1 MIVLES
7 LSKAIEIALKNSA
20 VKLIKYLF
28 NGFVSGSY
36 WICLI
41 SCLISLILYIAGQ
54 RKAGKYVSI
63 SFIVYVIL
71 QALKGAL
78 L

>member
-1 MIVLES
+1 METIA
-7 LSKAIEIALKNSA
+7 KAIEIALKNSA
-20 VKLIKYLF
+20 VKLLKYLF
-28 NGFVSGSY
+28 NGLVAGSY

-41 SCLISLILYIAGQ
+41 SCLISLILYIAGN

-63 SFIVYVIL
+63 SFILYVIL

>member
-1 MIVLES
+1 MEVIS
-7 LSKAIEIALKNSA
+7 QAIEKALKNSV
-20 VKLIKYLF
+20 VKLLKYLF
-28 NGFVSGSY
+28 NGLVYGSY

-41 SCLISLILYIAGQ
+41 SCLIALILYISGQ

-63 SFIVYVIL
+63 SFILYVIL

>member
-1 MIVLES
+1 MLETITA
-7 LSKAIEIALKNSA
+7 AIETALKNSV
-20 VKLIKYLF
+20 VKLLKCFF
-28 NGFVSGSY
+28 NGIVASSY

-41 SCLISLILYIAGQ
+41 SCLIALILYIAGQ
-54 RKAGKYVSI
+54 RKAGRYVSI
-63 SFIVYVIL
+63 SFILYVIL

>member
-1 MIVLES
+1 MGTIS
-7 LSKAIEIALKNSA
+7 QAIETALTNLA
-20 VKLIKYLF
+20 VKLLKYLF
-28 NGFVSGSY
+28 KGLVAGSY

-63 SFIVYVIL
+63 SFILYVIL

>member
-1 MIVLES
+1 MLETITA
-7 LSKAIEIALKNSA
+7 AIETALKNY
-20 VKLIKYLF
+20 VFKLLKWLLGGVIA
-28 NGFVSGSY
+28 GSY

-63 SFIVYVIL
+63 SFILYVIL

-78 L
+78 M

>member
-1 MIVLES
+1 MGDI
-7 LSKAIEIALKNSA
+7 SKAIEIALKNSA
-20 VKLIKYLF
+20 VNLLKWLF
-28 NGFVSGSY
+28 NGVVAGSY

-41 SCLISLILYIAGQ
+41 SCLIALLLYIGGQ